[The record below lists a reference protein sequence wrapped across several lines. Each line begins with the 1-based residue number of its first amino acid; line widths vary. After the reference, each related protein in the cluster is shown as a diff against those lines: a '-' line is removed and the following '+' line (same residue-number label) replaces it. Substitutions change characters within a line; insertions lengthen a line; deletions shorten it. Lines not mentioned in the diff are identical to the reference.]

1 MRYRDLGRERE
12 RERGG
17 GGEITFHMSFNSS
30 FYNNLE
36 EGGGQTGSKIIHIA
50 SKPLIFFE

>member
-1 MRYRDLGRERE
+1 MRYRDLGRE

-50 SKPLIFFE
+50 SKPPIFFE